1 MSSIAAKLE
10 RDGVVR
16 RFQVPLAGSA
26 ADDHAAFQLALTQ
39 LTGHSSLEWQ
49 ESTATPDG
57 ETKLS
62 AGWHRL
68 DTSGA
73 WRRCFAWASADPA
86 SRTLRLRSTA
96 APAPAKQDAV
106 ASTSDTPRPAAT
118 AASAVPGVFTLTTL
132 GGACAGPQLI
142 CDGDEPIARLVT
154 DAPMGTLEENL
165 MFTINSTAQPKN
177 PRPIM
182 LRDMKLRPGG
192 RAMLS
197 GMQLYWELDGD
208 NHITVVTEVVCSVSV
223 EGQGTDTLTLTVV
236 TEDKYRI
243 VTSTRVVS
251 VSRDASTGGYCW
263 DVTAG
268 LHFNC
273 PESFLPAGFTA
284 PAVTGCW
291 QYVAATRN
299 VLAV

>member
-1 MSSIAAKLE
+1 
-10 RDGVVR
+10 
-16 RFQVPLAGSA
+16 
-26 ADDHAAFQLALTQ
+26 
-39 LTGHSSLEWQ
+39 
-49 ESTATPDG
+49 
-57 ETKLS
+57 
-62 AGWHRL
+62 
-68 DTSGA
+68 
-73 WRRCFAWASADPA
+73 
-86 SRTLRLRSTA
+86 
-96 APAPAKQDAV
+96 
-106 ASTSDTPRPAAT
+106 
-118 AASAVPGVFTLTTL
+118 
-132 GGACAGPQLI
+132 
-142 CDGDEPIARLVT
+142 
-154 DAPMGTLEENL
+154 
-165 MFTINSTAQPKN
+165 
-177 PRPIM
+177 
-182 LRDMKLRPGG
+182 
-192 RAMLS
+192 MLS

-284 PAVTGCW
+284 PTVTGCW

>member
-1 MSSIAAKLE
+1 MSIAAKLE
-10 RDGVVR
+10 QDGLVR
-16 RFQVPLAGSA
+16 RIQLPLAGDMS
-26 ADDHAAFQLALTQ
+26 AFQRTVTELYATRPSHIQ
-39 LTGHSSLEWQ
+39 WHDDTTGTPREESSW
-49 ESTATPDG
+49 
-57 ETKLS
+57 
-62 AGWHRL
+62 RL
-68 DTSGA
+68 LDSSDA
-73 WRRCFAWASADPA
+73 WRCCFVWASADPA
-86 SRTLRLRSTA
+86 SRTLRLRSLPASPGPEASAPSHTPCPTA
-96 APAPAKQDAV
+96 PL
-106 ASTSDTPRPAAT
+106 PAAQ
-118 AASAVPGVFTLTTL
+118 GVFTLKTL

-142 CDGDEPIARLVT
+142 YDGDDPIARLVT
-154 DAPMGTLEENL
+154 DAPMGALEENL

-208 NHITVVTEVVCSVSV
+208 NHITIVTEVVCSVTV
-223 EGQGTDTLTLTVV
+223 EGQGSNALKLTVV

-251 VSRDASTGGYCW
+251 VSRDATTGGYCW
-263 DVTAG
+263 DVEAG

-291 QYVAATRN
+291 QYCDPFWMDIPAPSVEFDGCE
-299 VLAV
+299 